1 MAKKF
6 LALLL
11 IFFVAA
17 NFLSA
22 ACAKTPEEKA
32 AAKEAKLQQKRE
44 KQLAKVQRKTN
55 IKQVMAWAE
64 SGDVQAQMILSY
76 AYATGQRVR
85 HKKNLAIAW
94 QAKVAVANPDLVE
107 NFVPLE
113 YYRKKID
120 LARLYGLAACRSQ
133 TGEFVEKNFDDVI
146 RWAELGASEFDT
158 LSLAVLGS
166 AYYTGRG
173 VRQDYKQ
180 AIDYL
185 KKAGTEPIA
194 LSILSDAYAHG
205 NGVDKNPARSKFYA
219 DYLKL
224 ISQQKID
231 RQRDKNS
238 KKIEKAKAKEQ
249 ERQAK

>member
-1 MAKKF
+1 MMAKKF

-11 IFFVAA
+11 IFFVAV
-17 NFLSA
+17 NFSSSA
-22 ACAKTPEEKA
+22 SAKTPEEKA
-32 AAKEAKLQQKRE
+32 AEKEAKLQKKRD
-44 KQLAKVQRKTN
+44 KQLAKVHRKTN
-55 IKQVMAWAE
+55 ILQVMNWAE
-64 SGDVQAQMILSY
+64 AGDVQAQMILSY
-76 AYATGQRVR
+76 AYSTGQRVP
-85 HKKNLAIAW
+85 HKKTLAIAW
-94 QAKVAVANPDLVE
+94 QEKVEVVNPDLVE
-107 NFVPLE
+107 NFIPLE
-113 YYRKKID
+113 YYKKRID

-146 RWAELGASEFDT
+146 RWAELGASELDT

-173 VRQDYKQ
+173 VQQDYRQ

-194 LSILSDAYAHG
+194 LYILSDAYAHG
-205 NGVDKNPARSKFYA
+205 NGVDKDPAQSKFYA

-231 RQRDKNS
+231 KQRDKNS

-249 ERQAK
+249 KR